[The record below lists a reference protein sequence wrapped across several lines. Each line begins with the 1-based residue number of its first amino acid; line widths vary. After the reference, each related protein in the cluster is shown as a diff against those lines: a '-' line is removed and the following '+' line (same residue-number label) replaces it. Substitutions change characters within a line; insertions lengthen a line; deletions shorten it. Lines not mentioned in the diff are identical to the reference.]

1 MIDRSIAAVVQDPTT
16 ASRELLLALG
26 GIRRGLF
33 PNAPPYAP
41 ETVAEFVPQPLARPV

>member
-1 MIDRSIAAVVQDPTT
+1 VTRDPST
-16 ASRELLLALG
+16 ATRELLLALG

-41 ETVAEFVPQPLARPV
+41 EAVPEFVQQPLARPV